1 MSVESSILFIADTC
15 QQHKATAD
23 ALVHGSDYRVFM
35 AAHDAEAT
43 DVLKDAH
50 VDLILADVENR
61 DCDIVQFLARLRFT
75 HPDLVR
81 VLLVG
86 EQANIKLSDA
96 LARTAAYQ
104 YLTKPLHAEQT
115 CLVVKRALETRELAR
130 RHRHLV
136 RELKIGEDSHFL
148 HGRPDTPMKGEASH
162 FERLVYASE
171 AMSELCGLA
180 REAARTD
187 LPILIEGET
196 GTGKELLAR
205 ALHFH
210 SRRSSSPLMVQN
222 CGGMR
227 DELLHSELFGHKRG
241 SFTGAI
247 SDRLGLFRAADG
259 GTVFLDEISEV
270 SPAFQI
276 SLLRFLQEGEV
287 KPVGSDKTTIA
298 NVRIIA
304 AANRSLKDLV
314 AAGQFRQD
322 LYFRLRGFEFEVPPL
337 RERPDDIPVLAEFF
351 AAKHCDAIGRKILG
365 ISAGAIEKLSAF
377 DYPGN
382 IRELEN
388 EIRRMVALA

>member
-15 QQHKATAD
+15 MQHKATAD
-23 ALVHGSDYRVFM
+23 ALVRGSDYRVIM

-43 DVLKDAH
+43 DVLNDAH

-81 VLLVG
+81 VLLIG
-86 EQANIKLSDA
+86 DEANIKLSDA

-104 YLTKPLHAEQT
+104 YPTKPLQAEQT

-247 SDRLGLFRAADG
+247 SDRLGCSGPPTAGRSFSTKFPRSRRRFR
-259 GTVFLDEISEV
+259 
-270 SPAFQI
+270 
-276 SLLRFLQEGEV
+276 
-287 KPVGSDKTTIA
+287 
-298 NVRIIA
+298 
-304 AANRSLKDLV
+304 
-314 AAGQFRQD
+314 
-322 LYFRLRGFEFEVPPL
+322 
-337 RERPDDIPVLAEFF
+337 
-351 AAKHCDAIGRKILG
+351 
-365 ISAGAIEKLSAF
+365 SAF
-377 DYPGN
+377 CGFCKKA
-382 IRELEN
+382 R
-388 EIRRMVALA
+388 